1 VPEISDMDTLEVWQ
15 KNGSK
20 AIARV
25 AKEKMEEIL
34 ATHKVEPLPE
44 DVEKQIARVLKRAEM
59 ELR

>member
-1 VPEISDMDTLEVWQ
+1 VPEISDMDTFEVWQ
-15 KNGSK
+15 ENGSK

-44 DVEKQIARVLKRAEM
+44 DVEKEIARVLKRTEI